1 MITFEWRDTGAT
13 PARLRMESA
22 SSSSPFRPRPR
33 PPASSTPRVLNVQSA
48 VEWKKNLACE
58 YDTDRMMKRSTQIIF
73 SAIKQK
79 TINPNL
85 ASSILID
92 GSYAIEIQNAAENV
106 AMSSEEVISDVIDAT
121 EELCRTGLVRTSTV
135 DDLKAMAAEYL
146 E

>member
-1 MITFEWRDTGAT
+1 
-13 PARLRMESA
+13 
-22 SSSSPFRPRPR
+22 
-33 PPASSTPRVLNVQSA
+33 
-48 VEWKKNLACE
+48 
-58 YDTDRMMKRSTQIIF
+58 MMKRSTKIIF

-106 AMSSEEVISDVIDAT
+106 AMSSEEVISDVIDAS
-121 EELCRTGLVRTSTV
+121 EELCRTGLVRSSTV